1 VRKWIA
7 PIAVIAALVV
17 GGAFF
22 RDDILEYSRI
32 ACATTIKRMV
42 PSSDA
47 TRTAVIFER
56 ECGATAPFNT
66 QVSLVPNGESFSP
79 GRYPS
84 FLSIGGQHALAIR
97 WTGERALEVDL
108 PQNDR
113 VFRNE
118 TTVDDVS
125 VTYLSVGRGAN

>member
-66 QVSLVPNGESFSP
+66 QVSLVPKGESFSP

>member
-7 PIAVIAALVV
+7 PVAVIAALVV

-22 RDDILEYSRI
+22 RDDILEYSGI
-32 ACATTIKRMV
+32 ACATTIKRAV
-42 PSSDA
+42 PSPDA

-56 ECGATAPFNT
+56 ECGATTPFNT
-66 QVSLVPNGESFSP
+66 QVSLVPKGQSFSP
-79 GRYPS
+79 RRYPS

-97 WTGERALEVDL
+97 WVGERALEVDL
-108 PQNDR
+108 PKTDR

-125 VTYLSVGRGAN
+125 VAYLSAGRGPN